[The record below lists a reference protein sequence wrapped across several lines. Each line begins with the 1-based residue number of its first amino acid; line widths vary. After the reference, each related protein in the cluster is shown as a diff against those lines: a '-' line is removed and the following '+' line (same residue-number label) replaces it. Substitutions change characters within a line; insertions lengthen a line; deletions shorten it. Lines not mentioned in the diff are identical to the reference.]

1 MVLNSITASEHP
13 LGLAEL
19 TERLEL
25 PRQTIHRTLQ
35 SLVQSGMVLRAPQK
49 DRYQVGP
56 ALTRLSIAALT
67 TMNSIAPVRDLLQQ
81 LVDQTGET
89 CNVGVLDQ
97 SEVVYIE
104 RIEGS
109 SPLRLQLEVGSRV
122 PFYCTAIG
130 KLLAANQHK
139 NIRSRLFRTVR
150 RTKFTEHTLTDANA
164 LEKEFKAI
172 RHQGYSFN
180 NEEFVDGLTAIAVP
194 IRDQGNKPV
203 AGLAVH
209 APAMRM
215 DRQQAI
221 SLYPSMRDLASRIAA
236 SWWGDQ

>member
-1 MVLNSITASEHP
+1 
-13 LGLAEL
+13 
-19 TERLEL
+19 
-25 PRQTIHRTLQ
+25 
-35 SLVQSGMVLRAPQK
+35 MVLRAPQK

-56 ALTRLSIAALT
+56 ELTRLSVAVLT
-67 TMNSIAPVRDLLQQ
+67 TMNCAAPVRDLLER

-89 CNVGVLDQ
+89 CNVGVMDQ

-139 NIRSRLFRTVR
+139 NIRSRLLRTVR
-150 RTKFTEHTLTDANA
+150 RTKFTKHTLIDSSA

-172 RHQGYSFN
+172 RNQGYSFN

-194 IRDQGNKPV
+194 ILDQGKRPA

-215 DRQQAI
+215 NRQQAI
-221 SLYPSMRDLASRIAA
+221 SLLPEMQDIAA
-236 SWWGDQ
+236 KVTATWWGDY